1 MRALV
6 ILLAVAV
13 TATAS
18 AGCGDGS
25 HPSSRPA
32 TLSKPEYEARLQTI
46 LHRLGAT
53 LRKQTM
59 AISRAPDARL
69 ATLHVKRLRLQLLAG
84 AAQLAT
90 LAPPPSAREPQR
102 QLVRGLRQLAGRVA
116 ALNKPAANTPR
127 PLAAFASAIAATEGI
142 RTINDALRKY
152 RERGYRLTS
161 RG

>member
-1 MRALV
+1 MRSLV
-6 ILLAVAV
+6 ILLFIAVA
-13 TATAS
+13 ATAS
-18 AGCGDGS
+18 GCGGGS
-25 HPSSRPA
+25 HQSSHP
-32 TLSKPEYEARLQTI
+32 TTFSKPEYEARLQAI
-46 LHRLGAT
+46 LPRLGAT
-53 LRKQTM
+53 LVKQTM

-152 RERGYRLTS
+152 RKRGYRLTS